1 MAPLKSSLARSV
13 SKLLGVFKD
22 TDLSL
27 RGDVQSIRTPPPPS
41 LSASGGTIQTPGN
54 GYKYHVF
61 SHPNSDNLEVSN
73 APESFVVD
81 ILMVGGGGS
90 GGTFS
95 PDRGGSGGG
104 GGAGGVVHFV
114 NLPLADGT
122 YPVSV
127 GDGGTGVTAYNTNGN
142 PGGDTTFVH
151 PSGTVSAYGGGG
163 GGAAGNPF
171 ADPASGSGGGAGSN
185 RNSPPSGQ
193 SYTGDTAQK
202 ASVPSPINPFATT
215 YGNSGGDAYANPPYS
230 SGGSENS
237 GGGGGGAGASGGN
250 GSPPSTYGAGGNGQ
264 PFPTFA
270 YPLVGL
276 SPLDPHSPSN
286 DHYGGGGAAG
296 NNNTALGGYGGGGDA
311 GDPGTAGVDNLG
323 GGGSG
328 PSYPTRPTVND
339 GGSGIVIV
347 RYTT

>member
-1 MAPLKSSLARSV
+1 MFNEKHKKESPILGMLGMGGGIARSV
-13 SKLLGVFKD
+13 V
-22 TDLSL
+22 
-27 RGDVQSIRTPPPPS
+27 
-41 LSASGGTIQTPGN
+41 SGGAEVTGGSIQTPGN

-61 SHPNSDNLEVSN
+61 SHPNSDNLQVST
-73 APESFVVD
+73 APDSFVVD

-95 PDRGGSGGG
+95 PSRAGSGGG
-104 GGAGGVVHFV
+104 GGGGGVVHFV

-127 GDGGTGVTAYNTNGN
+127 GDGGTGVTAYSTNGN

-163 GGAAGNPF
+163 GGANGNPF
-171 ADPASGSGGGAGSN
+171 TDPASGSGGGAGSH
-185 RNSPPSGQ
+185 RNSPPSGETF
-193 SYTGDTAQK
+193 TGDTAQK

-215 YGNSGGDAYANPPYS
+215 YGNSGGDAYANPPYT

-237 GGGGGGAGASGGN
+237 GGGGGGAGASGGD

-276 SPLDPHSPSN
+276 SPLDPYSPSN

-311 GDPGTAGVDNLG
+311 SANPGTTPFVASTPGIDNLG
-323 GGGSG
+323 GGAGA
-328 PSYPTRPTVND
+328 PNYPNRPNVAP

-347 RYTT
+347 RYQV